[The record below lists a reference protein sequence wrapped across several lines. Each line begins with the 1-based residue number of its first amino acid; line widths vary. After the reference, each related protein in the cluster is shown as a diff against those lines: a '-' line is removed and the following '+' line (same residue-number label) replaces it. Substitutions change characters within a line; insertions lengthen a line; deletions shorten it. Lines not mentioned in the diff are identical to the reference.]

1 MAEKFIHAVYDDDDK
16 LIDAVKD
23 LKKNK
28 ITIEEVFTPFPVHG
42 LDHLLDL
49 KPTRLAIA
57 AFIYGCTGL
66 TFGLLMINYI
76 MIVDWPQNIGGKP
89 SFSIIE
95 NLPAFVPVIFE
106 LTVFFAA
113 HLMVITF
120 YLRSRLWPFKDAE
133 NPIPETTDDKFLIQ
147 IPVYSNESKIKA
159 IIKKTD
165 VYDISVIQGDSNEEI
180 QEEKN
185 NVQSNVQ
192 LLESDLTIG
201 FVFHSRKYS
210 DGSSN
215 LRIQFT
221 KGRGLQYAKNSGL
234 RIFRKYWISKK
245 NEVSNKHPESE
256 RINNLLSNLND
267 RISLTKKMFVEGNV
281 SYEEAYKE
289 ILIND

>member
-245 NEVSNKHPESE
+245 NEVSNKHPESKK
-256 RINNLLSNLND
+256 INNLLSNLKD
-267 RISLTKKMFVEGNV
+267 RISLTKKMFIEGTV